1 MRLPTAMRRSSRQRA
16 MHFLRK
22 QLELPNKHDRMMILG
37 AKGQNVKTCIIG
49 VKIPFAPN
57 ILKWTEAGGEK
68 YGKDGWNCGTDQYYL
83 WNSGI

>member
-1 MRLPTAMRRSSRQRA
+1 MRSNP
-16 MHFLRK
+16 
-22 QLELPNKHDRMMILG
+22 
-37 AKGQNVKTCIIG
+37 CIIG
-49 VKIPFAPN
+49 VKTPFDPN